1 MSEKA
6 ILEFLQGLAP
16 HLKDAA
22 NAYGSYL
29 PWKQA
34 ATTSIAFFIMAQ
46 CAFAA
51 WRISKIKQ
59 SEWGY
64 SDAHQVGIGAT
75 CIVGVFA
82 LFVFC
87 NQAVSLAGAVARPQC
102 FVFESIIKK

>member
-29 PWKQA
+29 LWKQA
-34 ATTSIAFFIMAQ
+34 AVTVIALLIIIGGVFI
-46 CAFAA
+46 A
-51 WRISKIKQ
+51 WKISKSADDQ
-59 SEWGY
+59 YGY
-64 SDAHQVGIGAT
+64 SDAQQGGVGAS
-75 CIVGVFA
+75 CIVAVLA

-87 NQAVSLAGAVARPQC
+87 HEAVNLAGAIACPQC
-102 FVFESIIKK
+102 FVFESITKK